1 MGGGGI
7 FGAGAPVPGRFQRR
21 VGRWFSNAA
30 ARSDANPTPEKLDER
45 DVGQPAHQGQQKCRM
60 CYAAVQVLPA
70 DVLTPAATIH
80 MNRMVVAAH
89 NV

>member
-1 MGGGGI
+1 M
-7 FGAGAPVPGRFQRR
+7 AGAPVSGRCQRR

-30 ARSDANPTPEKLDER
+30 ARSDADPTPEPLNEGG
-45 DVGQPAHQGQQKCRM
+45 VVQPAHQRHEKCRM

-80 MNRMVVAAH
+80 MSRMVVAAH